1 MSTNQTRQAYPTD
14 LNDNEWNVIAP
25 LMPKANST
33 GRPRLH
39 PWREVLNAIF
49 YVVKNGC
56 LWKALPHDFP
66 PWKSVY
72 HYFRLWRINGVW
84 ERLNTTLREALRQKE
99 GRHKQPSAA
108 ILDSQSVKTVEGGT
122 ERGYDAGKNVW
133 GRKRHLIVDTLGLVM
148 LVVVTSASVQDR
160 DGGKMVL
167 RGLFERIKKP
177 TRYPHWWRYC
187 RLELIWADGAY
198 RGDLIEWVKDM
209 LGWQLSIVEKAQ
221 GQRGFVALPR
231 RWVVERTFA
240 WLNRQRRL
248 SKDYERLPQTS
259 EAFVYVAMIR
269 LMVRKLAHV

>member
-1 MSTNQTRQAYPTD
+1 
-14 LNDNEWNVIAP
+14 
-25 LMPKANST
+25 
-33 GRPRLH
+33 
-39 PWREVLNAIF
+39 
-49 YVVKNGC
+49 
-56 LWKALPHDFP
+56 
-66 PWKSVY
+66 
-72 HYFRLWRINGVW
+72 
-84 ERLNTTLREALRQKE
+84 
-99 GRHKQPSAA
+99 
-108 ILDSQSVKTVEGGT
+108 
-122 ERGYDAGKNVW
+122 
-133 GRKRHLIVDTLGLVM
+133 M